1 MGVIDSLFHRALLYV
16 RRLPGNLGEPSK
28 IETHGPCPIRL
39 RIGLQSR
46 WGLKLHLANKPDNL
60 KHGFAGNEGCIAAYC
75 DHTVVD
81 CHGRGAEAHDGRHTR
96 SESLFYYFR
105 LEDQVPEN
113 HLLRLI
119 DAHIDFSF
127 VREQLKGSYSDM
139 RSNSDSWKRSTHL
152 RLILRQIFEIV
163 R

>member
-1 MGVIDSLFHRALLYV
+1 
-16 RRLPGNLGEPSK
+16 
-28 IETHGPCPIRL
+28 
-39 RIGLQSR
+39 
-46 WGLKLHLANKPDNL
+46 
-60 KHGFAGNEGCIAAYC
+60 
-75 DHTVVD
+75 
-81 CHGRGAEAHDGRHTR
+81 
-96 SESLFYYFR
+96 
-105 LEDQVPEN
+105 
-113 HLLRLI
+113 LRLI